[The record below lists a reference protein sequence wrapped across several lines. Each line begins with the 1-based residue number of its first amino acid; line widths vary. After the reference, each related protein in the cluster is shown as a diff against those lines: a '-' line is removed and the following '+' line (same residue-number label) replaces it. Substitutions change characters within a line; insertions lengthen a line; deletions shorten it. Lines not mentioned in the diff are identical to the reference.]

1 MALMFP
7 RLANNFARNGYFPTD
22 EVTLERILAALAP
35 DVTSGTLR
43 ILDPCAG
50 EGVAVT
56 EIACHLG
63 EQAQAYAVEYDA
75 ERASHCATMA
85 DQTLH
90 GDLMDTIISQQAFS
104 LLFLNPPYG
113 DVATGERDSDKT
125 GRDRLE
131 KQFYR
136 RTVGNLQYDGI
147 LVLIIPFY
155 TLDREFS
162 GWLAN
167 SFADVQ
173 AFSAATEQFKQVVI
187 FGRRVRQHQLN
198 TSSVKQTVRALMAVG
213 IGDET
218 APPLPEAWP
227 APYVIPA
234 ARQELKHFYR
244 VTIEPVQLADEIQ
257 QVKGLWP
264 SFSTQLCVQ
273 PLPAR
278 PPVRQL
284 SRWHLALALAA
295 GAITG
300 VITSPAG
307 RTLVVRGDTYKVKE
321 RKTTATEDEDGNIA
335 ETVIMTDR
343 FIPAISA
350 WDMTSDSVTFGELIS
365 IR

>member
-7 RLANNFARNGYFPTD
+7 RLARNFVRNGYFPTD
-22 EVTLERILAALAP
+22 EITLERILAALVP

-56 EIACHLG
+56 EIAVHLG

-75 ERASHCATMA
+75 DRASHCTTMA

-113 DVATGERDSDKT
+113 DVATGTGERDKT

-173 AFSAATEQFKQVVI
+173 VFSAATKQFKQVVI
-187 FGRRVRQHQLN
+187 FGRRIRQHQQN
-198 TSSVKQTVRALMAVG
+198 TDSVRQVFQTLMAIG
-213 IGDET
+213 KGDET
-218 APPLPEAWP
+218 AVSLPETWS
-227 APYVIPA
+227 APYTVPV

-244 VTIEPVQLADEIQ
+244 ITIEPVQLVEEIQ
-257 QVKGLWP
+257 RVQGLWS

-273 PLPAR
+273 PQPPR

-300 VITSPAG
+300 VITSPTG
-307 RTLVVRGDTYKVKE
+307 RTLVVRGDTYKVKD
-321 RKTTATEDEDGNIA
+321 RKTTFTEDDDGNIA
-335 ETVIMTDR
+335 ETIIMTDR

-350 WDMTSDSVTFGELIS
+350 WDMTPDSPTFGQLLS